1 MITDRLPLPDRSWPK
16 AHRYMRALRRGVLS
30 YWYATLEGEEAAAIE
45 AATATWYVNI
55 LDEAVFEDAHGKSYR
70 DLRAKD
76 RLGQVVMGLELIRN
90 CETHAPVV
98 FDGLLVETHVY
109 GVPLS
114 IGGQVM
120 RLVFKWAEWD
130 ALPVA
135 YREVS
140 STDSQA
146 QRRAR
151 AEAQHAY
158 REAVRDRHVIETL
171 FDAMAFFQSLDA
183 RLVGPPAPPLR
194 WSFTEIPDTDPE
206 LDEPTTWY
214 LARPLGLDE
223 FEPFLPGL
231 ASRTTERLT
240 AQWRAADRYFE
251 AKVKQVKKEPPSAPT
266 REVQHVVLE
275 GGRVV
280 GYSGFQP
287 GPHGGGWWIERCRQV
302 WQDVRKGY
310 RYFVVHAGAEIDLR
324 PTARQRVCAP
334 LPDGRDL
341 LADLPPPT
349 QAALDFGRLRMA
361 EAYPDVYL
369 EMRINRPIG

>member
-1 MITDRLPLPDRSWPK
+1 MTTGRLPLPDKSWPK
-16 AHRYMRALRRGVLS
+16 ANRYMRALRRGLLS
-30 YWYATLEGEEAAAIE
+30 YWYATLEGTEAAAIE

-55 LDEAVFEDAHGKSYR
+55 LDEAVFEDAHDKSYR

-76 RLGQVVMGLELIRN
+76 RLGQVVMGLEFIRN
-90 CETHAPVV
+90 CETHAPIV
-98 FDGLLVETHVY
+98 FDGLLVETRLY

-114 IGGQVM
+114 MGGQAM
-120 RLVFKWAEWD
+120 RSVLKWAEWE

-140 STDSQA
+140 SSATER

-158 REAVRDRHVIETL
+158 REAVQDRHVTETL

-183 RLVGPPAPPLR
+183 RLVGPPAPSLR
-194 WSFTEIPDTDPE
+194 WSFAEIPDTDPQ
-206 LDEPTTWY
+206 LGDPTTWY
-214 LARPLGLDE
+214 LARPLGLDA

-231 ASRTTERLT
+231 ACRTTERLT
-240 AQWRAADRYFE
+240 AQWRAADHYFK
-251 AKVKQVKKEPPSAPT
+251 AKVKQARKELPSAPT

-275 GGRVV
+275 GGKVV

-287 GPHGGGWWIERCRQV
+287 EPHGDGPWTERCRQV

-310 RYFVVHAGAEIDLR
+310 RYFVVHDDAEIDLR
-324 PTARQRVCAP
+324 CTAQQRVCAP

-341 LADLPPPT
+341 LAGPPSTDATWAGLRPPE
-349 QAALDFGRLRMA
+349 DGR
-361 EAYPDVYL
+361 EVS
-369 EMRINRPIG
+369 